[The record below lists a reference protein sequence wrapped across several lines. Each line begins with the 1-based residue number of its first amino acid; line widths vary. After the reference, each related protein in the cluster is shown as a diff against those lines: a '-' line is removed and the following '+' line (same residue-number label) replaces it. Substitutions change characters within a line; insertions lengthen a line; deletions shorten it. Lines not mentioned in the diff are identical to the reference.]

1 MGVIK
6 KIWAL
11 VSKVGGDIQ
20 RDRLTDW
27 AAALTYYSMLSV
39 FPGLIVLVS
48 LLGLIGQSA
57 TGPMLENLNALA
69 PGPVND
75 IVNDAIVGIS
85 QAGTTAGV
93 VLLVSLGAAL
103 WAASGYIGAF
113 SRAASSIWH
122 TKSERPFWVALPM
135 RVGITALMLGLLALI
150 SLMIVFSGPLASE
163 LGDLL
168 GVGDGVLKVWSIIK
182 WPLLLFL
189 MMVLLSLLYT
199 TVPGLKEQN
208 FRLLT
213 HGSSFAIGAWLAASL
228 LFSFYVSELATY
240 NKTYGSLGGVI
251 VFLIWLWITNLAI
264 LLGVQMDAKRAARKR
279 HNTDAD
285 AA

>member
-1 MGVIK
+1 MSFIK
-6 KIWAL
+6 KIWAM
-11 VSKVGGDIQ
+11 VMKVGSDIQ

-57 TGPMLENLNALA
+57 TGALLENLSALA

-75 IVNDAIVGIS
+75 IVNDAIIGIS
-85 QAGTTAGV
+85 EAGKTAGV
-93 VLLVSLGAAL
+93 VLVVSLGAAL

-122 TKSERPFWVALPM
+122 TKSERPFWEALPM

-150 SLMIVFSGPLASE
+150 SLMVVFSGPLTSE

-168 GVGDGVLKVWSIIK
+168 GVGDGVLKVWAIVK
-182 WPLLLFL
+182 WPVLLFL

-199 TVPGLKEQN
+199 TVPGLKDQD

-213 HGSSFAIGAWLAASL
+213 RGSSFAIAAWLAASL
-228 LFSFYVSELATY
+228 LFSLYVSELATY

-264 LLGVQMDAKRAARKR
+264 LLGVQMDAKHAAAKR
-279 HNTDAD
+279 N
-285 AA
+285 AASAT